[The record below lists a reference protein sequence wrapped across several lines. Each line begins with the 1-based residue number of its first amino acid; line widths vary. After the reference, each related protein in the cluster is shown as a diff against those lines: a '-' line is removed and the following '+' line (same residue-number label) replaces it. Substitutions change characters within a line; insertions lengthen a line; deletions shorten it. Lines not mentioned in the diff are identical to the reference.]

1 MNTAAILA
9 GLGGGLALFLFGLGI
24 LTETLKQLAG
34 SGMKQLLGRMT
45 RNRVMGAVTGA
56 VVTAIIQSSSV
67 TTVLIVGFISAGLLT
82 LSQAIGVIMGANI
95 GSTVMAQII
104 AFDVTSWALPMIFLG
119 FVAREFLKREHIRQS
134 GTLLLGL
141 GLVFLGMGAMSDATH
156 PLRTYEP
163 FLDLLRAMDN
173 APLGILVGAAFTA
186 VVQSSAATTGI
197 AIAFASQGM
206 ISLEAG
212 IAIAFGANIGTC
224 ATAMLAAI
232 GKPAAAKQAAW
243 AHLIFNIIGV
253 LLWVFF
259 IDPFADVVRAISPDS
274 VPREIANAHTI
285 FNVVNTL
292 LLLPFTTQLA
302 TLVRRIRPDAPE
314 PERVVPRYIDD
325 GLLETPALALEAAHR
340 EVGHI
345 GQRELILIEGVSEI
359 EPETAS
365 EDLGRVRRLA
375 LDVERVQES
384 LAAYLTRIGH
394 QTLSTK
400 EADQLADLLSVADY
414 LDSITEVIHRSLL
427 PIVSESVQV
436 GALGAFGESR
446 PLEVLS
452 DGVRTEFRRTLLAVS
467 DWDAK
472 QARQVIDEKDLV
484 QEAGHAARV
493 ELRRLLREGG
503 EPVTEAY
510 RLSSRISE
518 HLLRIYYLSK
528 RIAKRIVQSQE
539 RIAA

>member
-1 MNTAAILA
+1 MNTAAIMA
-9 GLGGGLALFLFGLGI
+9 GLGGGLALFLFGLGL
-24 LTETLKQLAG
+24 LTETLKQMAG

-45 RNRVMGAVTGA
+45 RNRVMGAITGA

-67 TTVLIVGFISAGLLT
+67 TTVLVVGFISAGLLS

-104 AFDVTSWALPMIFLG
+104 AFNVTDWALPMIFLG
-119 FVAREFLKREHIRQS
+119 FVAREFLKREHVQQS

-141 GLVFLGMGAMSDATH
+141 GLVFLGMGVMSDATH
-156 PLRTYEP
+156 PLRSYQP

-173 APLGILVGAAFTA
+173 APLGIIVGAAFTA

-206 ISLEAG
+206 ITLEAG
-212 IAIAFGANIGTC
+212 IGIAFGANIGTC

-243 AHLIFNIIGV
+243 AHLLFNVIGV
-253 LLWVFF
+253 VLWVAF
-259 IDPFADVVRAISPDS
+259 IGPFANFVRSISPNS

-285 FNVVNTL
+285 FNIVNTL
-292 LLLPFTTQLA
+292 LMLPFTSQLA
-302 TLVRRIRPDAPE
+302 ALVRRIRPDAPE
-314 PERVVPRYIDD
+314 PERIVPRYIDD
-325 GLLETPALALEAAHR
+325 GLLETPVLALEAAHR
-340 EVGHI
+340 EIGHI

-359 EPETAS
+359 ETATAA
-365 EDLGRVRRLA
+365 EDLRRVKRLA
-375 LDVERVQES
+375 IDVERVQEA
-384 LAAYLTRIGH
+384 LAAYLSRIAH
-394 QTLSTK
+394 QPLSDD
-400 EADQLADLLSVADY
+400 EADQLGDLLSVADY
-414 LDSITEVIHRSLL
+414 LESITEVVHRSLL
-427 PIVSESVQV
+427 PVARDAAVAGMQ
-436 GALGAFGESR
+436 AAFGEAK
-446 PLEVLS
+446 PLETLA
-452 DGVRTEFRRTLLAVS
+452 DGVRSEFRRTLLAVV

-472 QARQVIDEKDLV
+472 LAEQVIGDKSVV
-484 QEAGHAARV
+484 QEAGHETRV

-503 EPVTEAY
+503 EGLTEAY
-510 RLSSRISE
+510 RLASRISE

-528 RIAKRIVQSQE
+528 RVAKRIVQSGE